1 MKKRLLSW
9 LLILA
14 LCLSLLPAAA
24 LAEDAPE
31 QTEAPVVREQ
41 TEAPTVQERT
51 ESVQTVND
59 TATQAAHTSH
69 PICGAAHT
77 DIGDHT
83 ADKCAN
89 VTWTAWNGVDAI
101 PYDSNNT
108 AYVYLSGNAKRTE
121 ILTVAAGYKLYLCL
135 NGYSLT
141 KTTEDSNPGFEGVI
155 TIYQGAQFTLCD
167 CKGGGKITHAEGML
181 GRGVRCGGPSSNR
194 ATFAMF
200 GGEISGNRAGTS
212 DAGQDGA
219 GVEVH
224 NAIFNMYGG
233 RIIHNEVAVPS
244 SYDGGG
250 VCAHTGGSFTMYGG
264 EISGNTSARDGGGVS
279 VVGVPFTMKGGSIT
293 NNTASAGDGGGAA
306 LYNGRFEL
314 SGGTITGNRATG
326 NGGGVYM
333 NKDSDNR
340 LTVSGDVTITG
351 NRNASGA
358 DNNVYLLSGV
368 YMIVTGELKNVIGV
382 TTESV
387 PSASNEVMIAANGG
401 YMTEAMKDHFVYD
414 LAGDCKSVY
423 DNRAIYLKVI
433 PHEHPI
439 CGATHTNI
447 NGHTGECSYV
457 KWTAWDGVSDI
468 TYDENNT
475 AYVYLTTNA
484 ERTSALEIAQGNTLY
499 LCLNGHSLTKN
510 ADFKSAIKI
519 GNSATFSLCDCSE
532 AQSGKIT
539 HGTDTSGLKYT
550 GHGVSL
556 DYHSTF
562 NMYGGSITGNRADTG
577 GGVSLA
583 SEYNYANFNMYGG
596 SITNNVAYN
605 GDGGGGVHIL
615 FGTFTM
621 YGGSITGNSADTRCG
636 GGGVYLARMGKFVM
650 QGGSLTDNTAKDGG
664 GVYMD
669 ANDSTGLTVSGS
681 VTINGNKNTAGD
693 DENVYLASGKHFVV
707 GANGLNADAKIGVTS
722 ADTIAS
728 GSYVSVGYGD
738 VGSCKAENFSA
749 DAGKDYGV
757 KVETVSGRTDKINV
771 NLYYGLH
778 EHYICG
784 GNACT
789 GVGHTCGEKV
799 TFKAW
804 SGASGKLPTESG
816 YYYLTDNMTLTTEW
830 EPSEGSNIVLCL
842 NGKTITAKV
851 GTQDTA
857 SLTHDSIDIRKGVT
871 VSMTDCVGTGTIS
884 RSTYYQRAVNVWGGT
899 FNLYGGKIT
908 GFKADATSGGGVAIA
923 SNGIFN
929 MYGGAITKNTSSYG
943 GGGVHVGY
951 FNSDAGTFNMY
962 GGSITGN
969 TSSGDGAGVRVSRN
983 ATMTISGNV
992 KITGNKKDYRNTTT
1006 ANNVYLPRNKTITV
1020 TGPLTG
1026 GASSIGVTTTDRL
1039 KDGCFIAI
1047 ANGTDSYTLTDNE
1060 KDAFSEDEGSRFNS
1074 KLLRGNTLL
1083 LTRFVDIP
1091 MHEHALCGASCNHED
1106 AHSSELW
1113 QPLTYYSSTQELYCG
1128 PAEANRSTDSR
1139 YTADNTT
1146 RVSYYS
1152 YTIPSGNYYLTG
1164 DLTLG
1169 GDGSSITGGVLM
1181 IEGDVKLC
1189 LNGKTLS
1196 TTTTANLVNVIKVDM
1211 DGSLT
1216 LCDCSSEG
1224 SGKITSENK
1233 VYTCVQPVGAQNT
1246 GKKSGKFTMYG
1257 GTLTGAYYGVALN
1270 DADSVALYGGTITGN
1285 TVGVS
1290 VNYPVTI
1297 GGTVN
1302 ITGNT
1307 NADVRLYNKNSGT
1320 GLIKIDPSLTQD
1332 SRIGVSSEQGL
1343 SETIP
1348 SVKIATGAT
1357 GTLDYKLIF
1366 TPNVIDQ
1373 GYIITRDDAGDLY
1386 LTKHTHDWTY
1396 TADDETDTITAT
1408 CSNEDGNCPMNGNGG
1423 SVTLKAPAGTLI
1435 YTGMD
1440 QPATLENN
1448 LQTGDEAPTIIYTYE
1463 RNGNSYSIE
1472 NGGLPRNADTY
1483 TASITLGG
1491 KSVSVDYTVK
1501 KAELTIKA
1509 KDNTIVYG
1517 DTASDK
1523 GVTYRGFVN
1532 GENESVLGGEL
1543 TYTFSYTLGSDT
1555 GLYNIMPEGKTS
1567 GNYDITV
1574 TPGTLTVEPREVT
1587 LTWYN
1592 YENRTYGDG
1601 KYVGATAGNLLEADV
1616 GKVQVNV
1623 IGNGAQVSGKHTAT
1637 ASKLIGYRA
1646 HNYKL
1651 PTTGLTQEYTIGL
1664 AEQTLTFE
1672 KTGDQSLTYGETLA
1686 NPATNKSAGG
1696 GEVTYSSSD
1705 PNVATVDANGTVTA
1719 RNVGTTT
1726 ITATAAAVD
1735 GKYSKATV
1743 SYELEVTARPI
1754 SLTITPVTYYYGD
1767 TGLSFT
1773 PSLRIV
1779 SGTLAEGDTLSALK
1793 PSWSGAGTS
1802 KAGTFDVDVFS
1813 WGNSNY
1819 NVTFDGKDKLIV
1831 QPRPITVTVDPATRA
1846 YGEANP
1852 PFTAKKTGGMGFV
1865 GSDTV
1870 DSLGLSLSSTAT
1882 ATSPVGSY
1890 DVTGTAS
1897 NGNYAVT
1904 VEGTDAL
1911 NVTAKA
1917 ITVTVNEVSRA
1928 YGAPNPAFTATAP
1941 SGALVGE
1948 DTIESLGLS
1957 LSAPTATT
1965 TSDVGKYDVTG
1976 SANNRNYKVTID
1988 GTGKLTVTKKEL
2000 TENDLEFAGIP
2011 ITKVYDGKTDAT
2023 VTVQINDSAKVKA
2036 EDVLPDVTGIG
2047 TYNSKDVK
2055 DASMVTFVTA
2065 KTESANYILPAG
2077 LTREHEASITKRVL
2091 TVGKAV
2097 TTPKTFD
2104 GNNNATFYVTSVA
2117 LDKLADGET
2126 LTMDAT
2132 GAPGDYGI
2140 YDTKFDSANV
2150 GNRTITGTVALLS
2163 RVTNYTF
2170 ADADGNPTDT
2180 ATFTGDGEIVKASA
2194 RDLGTVRLE
2203 QRYTDTDE
2211 KEYLPDYKALMPANA
2226 GKLTYDVSYEVTKG
2240 TASVGKN
2247 DKEEATGKLTYQISA
2262 QAGAEI
2268 TWTFTVRSDNYK
2280 DSTFT
2285 LVVTI
2290 TDRVKQKNFKFENT
2304 TITKTYGDADF
2315 TVAATGAETGS
2326 NVTYALDPSS
2336 DSSIATVAADGTVTI
2351 KKAGTVTITA
2361 TAAATRDYDEAKAS
2375 CTLIIKPAKLTVTA
2389 LDKNITVHQSAPDL
2403 SHPVEGEDYT
2413 ITGTLFG
2420 TDALTAV
2427 TLTYSETPDTSKPG
2441 EYTIN
2446 VTAVL
2451 ANYDITTVPGKL
2463 TIEQSKNSQRLG
2475 ILDGTQ
2481 TVPGGTVETSPK
2493 NALPG
2498 QTVTITVTP
2507 KKGYELGDLIVRDI
2521 HGDKIDLVR
2530 VSDSEYTFVMPESSV
2545 SIDARFLGAGE
2556 TGDALF
2562 RDVPA
2567 SAYYYDA
2574 VQWAAENDITGG
2586 VGGGLFA
2593 PDGDCTRAQIVTF
2606 LWRAAG
2612 RPEPQSKADFTDV
2625 PANAYYAKA
2634 VAWALENGIT
2644 KGTSATTFSP
2654 DDPCTRAQAVTF
2666 LARALSA
2673 KAEGTA
2679 DFIDVAETAYY
2690 AKAVAWASENG
2701 VTSGVGGKRFA
2712 PGQTCTR
2719 AQIVTFLYRAYSK

>member
-31 QTEAPVVREQ
+31 QTEAP
-41 TEAPTVQERT
+41 TVQEQA
-51 ESVQTVND
+51 ESVQTVNGTAAQATYQVFVRTLTGTNITLTVSSTD
-59 TATQAAHTSH
+59 TVLSLKEKVKQENGIPTDQQQLIFAGKQLEDDKTLGEYNIQKAATIHLVILLATHDDSH

-83 ADKCAN
+83 GECAN
-89 VTWTAWNGVDAI
+89 VTWTAWDGTSDIV
-101 PYDSNNT
+101 YDSETKT

-121 ILTVAAGYKLYLCL
+121 ILTVKTGYTLYLCL

-155 TIYQGAQFTLCD
+155 TIYKGAQFTLCD
-167 CKGGGKITHAEGML
+167 CSKAQTGKITHAAGKL
-181 GRGVRCGGPSSNR
+181 GRGVRCGDSRGS

-200 GGEISGNRAGTS
+200 GGEISGNHAGTS

-224 NAIFNMYGG
+224 NGRFILYGG

-244 SYDGGG
+244 NYDGGG
-250 VCAHTGGSFTMYGG
+250 VCAHGSGSFTMYGG
-264 EISGNTSARDGGGVS
+264 EISDNTSARDGGGVS
-279 VVGVPFTMKGGSIT
+279 VVAASFTMKGGSIT
-293 NNTASAGDGGGAA
+293 NNTASAGNGGGAA

-314 SGGTITGNRATG
+314 SGGTITGNSATG
-326 NGGGVYM
+326 NGGGVYT
-333 NKDSDNR
+333 NENLHTGR
-340 LTVSGDVTITG
+340 TASGSVNITG
-351 NRNASGA
+351 NKNAAGA
-358 DNNVYLLSGV
+358 DNNVYLSSGV

-387 PSASNEVMIAANGG
+387 PSASNVVMIAADGG

-423 DNRAIYLKVI
+423 DSTDRAIYLKVI

-439 CGATHTNI
+439 CGATHTDI
-447 NGHTGECSYV
+447 NGHTGECSNV

-484 ERTSALEIAQGNTLY
+484 ERDSTLEIAQGNTLY
-499 LCLNGHSLTKN
+499 LCLNGKSLTMNKGL
-510 ADFKSAIKI
+510 KSVISVVS
-519 GNSATFSLCDCSE
+519 GATLSLCDCSD
-532 AQSGKIT
+532 AQTGELTHGTKTDGSKFDGRGVTVQGTFDMYGGSITGNDTTAAGGGVSLPYGSYSARFNLYGGSITNNTANSSVNDGGGGVHILSGKFTMYGGSITGNHADRANFGGGGVYLAGPGEFIMTGGSITGNTAKNGGGVYTNVNLPAGLTVSGSVTITGNKQGTADCNVYLASGKHLAIGTGGLNKSAKIGVTYAGTIAAGDYVTVAKGANKGYTEGNITSDAGGAYSILREGDNVNLYNGLHKHPVCGAACGHTDEHTGVKWTAISSLSQINGAGYYYLTADVTTDNVANVYGWEPVDGVVLCLNGKRITGSVGGRTIRILKDITFTLTDCTSSGRLYNGAEKTQDQRGVEVAGGTFNMYGGKIT
-539 HGTDTSGLKYT
+539 GFHSSGGANGGGVLVRSDGASLGVFNMY
-550 GHGVSL
+550 GGSIVGNYALYGGGVSVG
-556 DYHSTF
+556 YYAASPGEF
-562 NMYGGSITGNRADTG
+562 NMYGGSITGNRA
-577 GGVSLA
+577 
-583 SEYNYANFNMYGG
+583 
-596 SITNNVAYN
+596 AY
-605 GDGGGGVHIL
+605 
-615 FGTFTM
+615 
-621 YGGSITGNSADTRCG
+621 Y
-636 GGGVYLARMGKFVM
+636 GGGVYAYR
-650 QGGSLTDNTAKDGG
+650 TC
-664 GVYMD
+664 
-669 ANDSTGLTVSGS
+669 
-681 VTINGNKNTAGD
+681 TIN
-693 DENVYLASGKHFVV
+693 
-707 GANGLNADAKIGVTS
+707 
-722 ADTIAS
+722 
-728 GSYVSVGYGD
+728 
-738 VGSCKAENFSA
+738 
-749 DAGKDYGV
+749 
-757 KVETVSGRTDKINV
+757 
-771 NLYYGLH
+771 
-778 EHYICG
+778 
-784 GNACT
+784 
-789 GVGHTCGEKV
+789 
-799 TFKAW
+799 
-804 SGASGKLPTESG
+804 
-816 YYYLTDNMTLTTEW
+816 
-830 EPSEGSNIVLCL
+830 
-842 NGKTITAKV
+842 
-851 GTQDTA
+851 
-857 SLTHDSIDIRKGVT
+857 
-871 VSMTDCVGTGTIS
+871 
-884 RSTYYQRAVNVWGGT
+884 
-899 FNLYGGKIT
+899 
-908 GFKADATSGGGVAIA
+908 
-923 SNGIFN
+923 
-929 MYGGAITKNTSSYG
+929 
-943 GGGVHVGY
+943 
-951 FNSDAGTFNMY
+951 
-962 GGSITGN
+962 
-969 TSSGDGAGVRVSRN
+969 
-983 ATMTISGNV
+983 ISGNV
-992 KITGNKKDYRNTTT
+992 KIIDNIKDYRNSTTD
-1006 ANNVYLPRNKTITV
+1006 NNVYLVRNKTINV

-1026 GASSIGVTTTDRL
+1026 GASSIGVTTTDLL

-1083 LTRFVDIP
+1083 LTRFAAIP

-1164 DLTLG
+1164 DLKLG

-1290 VNYPVTI
+1290 ANYPVTI

-1320 GLIKIDPSLTQD
+1320 GLIKIDPSLTRD

-1396 TADDETDTITAT
+1396 TADDDTDTITAT
-1408 CSNEDGNCPMNGNGG
+1408 CSNADGNCPLDGKGG
-1423 SVTLKAPAGTLI
+1423 SVTLKAPAGTLT

-1440 QPATLENN
+1440 QPAMLENN
-1448 LQTGDEAPTIIYTYE
+1448 LKTGDEAPTIIYTYE

-1472 NGGLPRNADTY
+1472 NGGQPKNADTY

-1491 KSVSVDYTVK
+1491 QSVSVQYTIN
-1501 KAELTIKA
+1501 KANLTVTA
-1509 KDNTIVYG
+1509 NPATITYG
-1517 DTASDK
+1517 DTAVSN
-1523 GVTYRGFVN
+1523 GVTYSGFVN

-1543 TYTFSYTLGSDT
+1543 TYIFSYTPGMDVGNFIIT
-1555 GLYNIMPEGKTS
+1555 PAGKTS
-1567 GNYDITV
+1567 GNYDITFV
-1574 TPGTLTVEPREVT
+1574 PGTLTVEQRTVT
-1587 LTWYN
+1587 LTWHN

-1601 KYVGATAGNLLEADV
+1601 KYVCATAGNLLEADV
-1616 GKVQVNV
+1616 GKVVV
-1623 IGNGAQVSGKHTAT
+1623 ELSGNAANAAGTFTAIAERLT
-1637 ASKLIGYRA
+1637 GYEA

-1651 PTTGLTQEYTIGL
+1651 PTTGRTQEYTIGL
-1664 AEQTLTFE
+1664 AAQTLTFA
-1672 KTGDQSLTYGETLA
+1672 KTGDQSVTYGNTLE
-1686 NPATNKSAGG
+1686 NPATNDRDDGS
-1696 GEVTYSSSD
+1696 EVTYSSSD
-1705 PNVATVDANGTVTA
+1705 PAVATVDANGKVTA
-1719 RNVGTTT
+1719 KKVGKAT
-1726 ITATAAAVD
+1726 ITASAAAVD
-1735 GKYSKATV
+1735 GKYTEAKA
-1743 SYELEVTARPI
+1743 SYEL
-1754 SLTITPVTYYYGD
+1754 
-1767 TGLSFT
+1767 
-1773 PSLRIV
+1773 
-1779 SGTLAEGDTLSALK
+1779 
-1793 PSWSGAGTS
+1793 
-1802 KAGTFDVDVFS
+1802 
-1813 WGNSNY
+1813 
-1819 NVTFDGKDKLIV
+1819 
-1831 QPRPITVTVDPATRA
+1831 TVTP
-1846 YGEANP
+1846 
-1852 PFTAKKTGGMGFV
+1852 KT
-1865 GSDTV
+1865 
-1870 DSLGLSLSSTAT
+1870 
-1882 ATSPVGSY
+1882 
-1890 DVTGTAS
+1890 
-1897 NGNYAVT
+1897 
-1904 VEGTDAL
+1904 
-1911 NVTAKA
+1911 
-1917 ITVTVNEVSRA
+1917 
-1928 YGAPNPAFTATAP
+1928 
-1941 SGALVGE
+1941 
-1948 DTIESLGLS
+1948 
-1957 LSAPTATT
+1957 
-1965 TSDVGKYDVTG
+1965 
-1976 SANNRNYKVTID
+1976 
-1988 GTGKLTVTKKEL
+1988 LTV
-2000 TENDLEFAGIP
+2000 NDLELTGSL
-2011 ITKVYDGKTDAT
+2011 TKVYDGT
-2023 VTVQINDSAKVKA
+2023 DSAASVGAQVKSG
-2036 EDVLPDVTGIG
+2036 VLVGNDTLAITGSAR
-2047 TYNSKDVK
+2047 YNSKDVK
-2055 DASMVTFVTA
+2055 DANTITFTPDAITTGNYRLAADQTPIVTDGV
-2065 KTESANYILPAG
+2065 K
-2077 LTREHEASITKRVL
+2077 ITKRVL
-2091 TVGKAV
+2091 TVGNV
-2097 TTPKTFD
+2097 TTAPKTFD
-2104 GNNNATFYVTSVA
+2104 GYDNATFYVTNVA
-2117 LDKLADGET
+2117 LNDPAAGET
-2126 LTMDAT
+2126 LVFYTTEA
-2132 GAPGDYGI
+2132 GGDYGI
-2140 YDTKFDSANV
+2140 HDTKFDSANA
-2150 GNRTITGTVALLS
+2150 GARTITGTVALLS
-2163 RVTNYTF
+2163 TPAAANYTF
-2170 ADADGNPTDT
+2170 KDAGGNETT
-2180 ATFTGDGEIVKASA
+2180 TVTFTADGEIVKANA
-2194 RDLGTVRLE
+2194 RDLGTVQLK

-2211 KEYLPDYKALMPANA
+2211 KEYLPDYKALMPSNA
-2226 GKLTYDVSYEVTKG
+2226 GNMTYDVGYTVTKG

-2268 TWTFTVRSDNYK
+2268 TWTFTVRSDNYE
-2280 DSTFT
+2280 DSTFK

-2290 TDRVKQKNFKFENT
+2290 TDRVKQENFKFENT
-2304 TITKTYGDADF
+2304 TLTKTYGDPDF
-2315 TVAATGAETGS
+2315 TVTATGAETGS

-2336 DSSIATVAADGTVTI
+2336 DSSIAEVAPDGTVTI

-2361 TAAATRDYDEAKAS
+2361 TAAATRDYDEATAR

-2389 LDKNITVHQSAPDL
+2389 LDKKITVHQSAPDL

-2413 ITGTLFG
+2413 VTGTLFG
-2420 TDALTAV
+2420 ADALTAV
-2427 TLTYSETPDTSKPG
+2427 TLSYAETPDTSKPG

-2446 VTAVL
+2446 VTATL
-2451 ANYDITTVPGKL
+2451 ANYDITVVPGKL

-2475 ILDGTQ
+2475 ILDGTR
-2481 TVPGGTVETSPK
+2481 TVPGGTIETSPK

-2507 KKGYELGDLIVRDI
+2507 QKGYELGGLTVRDI
-2521 HGDKIDLVR
+2521 AGGQLTLTR
-2530 VSDSEYTFVMPESSV
+2530 ESDREYTFVMPDSSV
-2545 SIDARFLGAGE
+2545 SVTGYFVREGE
-2556 TGDALF
+2556 TMF

-2567 SAYYYDA
+2567 DAYYYEA
-2574 VQWAAENDITGG
+2574 VQWAVETGVTGG
-2586 VGGGLFA
+2586 VGDDLFA
-2593 PDGDCTRAQIVTF
+2593 PDAACTRAQIVTF

-2612 RPEPQSKADFTDV
+2612 SPEPQSKVDFTDV

-2679 DFIDVAETAYY
+2679 DFLDVAESAYY
-2690 AKAVAWASENG
+2690 CGAVAWAAEND

-2712 PGQTCTR
+2712 PDQTCTR
-2719 AQIVTFLYRAYSK
+2719 AQIVTFLYRAYNK